1 MQNEAQYNLD
11 RKAAKISTLSS
22 NNLDKYEY
30 LTGENLGLLKI
41 YYTLYNYLNYFFKSS
56 AKEIS
61 IKNKSF
67 LKDPSKGF
75 KLKSV
80 YTTKGENN
88 VEKAYDNLVFNDK
101 KIDDVLYK
109 KADNELIN
117 RNKNMFQE
125 AKKLFDLRVEIYK
138 KWSLNK
144 KI

>member
-1 MQNEAQYNLD
+1 M
-11 RKAAKISTLSS
+11 
-22 NNLDKYEY
+22 
-30 LTGENLGLLKI
+30 
-41 YYTLYNYLNYFFKSS
+41 YNYLNYFFKSS

-61 IKNKSF
+61 IKNESF

-88 VEKAYDNLVFNDK
+88 IEKAYDNLVFNDK

-125 AKKLFDLRVEIYK
+125 AKMLFDLRVEIYK
-138 KWSLNK
+138 KWS
-144 KI
+144 